1 MSLQVWLP
9 LNGSIVNQ
17 GLNNGTITWP
27 TAATYTENGKIGKAL
42 ATGAATMSA
51 EMTSQI
57 LNNKAISIAL
67 WLYVNADADDSTN
80 RTMIFGND
88 SMSALGG
95 RQFSIFRYPYSDDI
109 HLSWQNCINGTYT
122 TVVGGVWSGVLT
134 PRAWNHICVTYDNPT
149 AKIYVNG
156 TQVGTATGIMN
167 TDSFYFDTKL
177 IYNSTSHYINDFRIY
192 DHCLSKKEIKELA
205 KGLVLHYKLDDPYI
219 ESTTNL
225 VTTDQGLTDTCYN
238 GATSKYGYGAN
249 TDMYKVVG
257 EFQSRHCT
265 KVYMGTDGLDAYP
278 YVYFP
283 IQTAVNET
291 KTLSFDYFPTLQ
303 NTVRFYNLTTTTDLK
318 YNINGVTGTST
329 NTVTLPVNLNQ
340 WNHIELT
347 TTNTG
352 TASGG
357 MGYMQIGGAKH
368 VSNTSNYW
376 LFANIQVE
384 LKDHA
389 TGYVGVGG
397 TRTSGIIFDNS
408 GYKNNGLPIDVP
420 IISPDTSRYSRS
432 TFFDGTDDGILIE
445 NLQLSNIINSE
456 ITYSFWIK
464 PNGETGARSVY
475 FGSYSGTSWS
485 IEKTTNNLLRL
496 YWNGSPDE
504 TTTGVTIADNIWQHI
519 CITKKGTNDIKV
531 YINGEQKWTS
541 TAAHN
546 ILTFPTTYR
555 IGRDVRSG
563 DNTPYK
569 GLMSDFRIYATA
581 LSAEDIKELY
591 KTPASIDN
599 KGNIYA
605 YEFEEV

>member
-1 MSLQVWLP
+1 MALQVWLP
-9 LNGSIVNQ
+9 LTGDLTQQGLSGVEVTNNGATINNEGKLGKCYQFDGSNDYINIPATVAQNLSGDFSLAFWVNFPSLNTSYQTIIAATGSSASWAQEIFCFQRNGTTSNFIFTIANGSSATQAN
-17 GLNNGTITWP
+17 LN
-27 TAATYTENGKIGKAL
+27 TAAL
-42 ATGAATMSA
+42 ATNT
-51 EMTSQI
+51 
-57 LNNKAISIAL
+57 
-67 WLYVNADADDSTN
+67 WYHFV
-80 RTMIFGND
+80 
-88 SMSALGG
+88 
-95 RQFSIFRYPYSDDI
+95 
-109 HLSWQNCINGTYT
+109 CTYT
-122 TVVGGVWSGVLT
+122 AGKISLYQDGQHVE
-134 PRAWNHICVTYDNPT
+134 TYSTTIIPNFDSIQNFQL
-149 AKIYVNG
+149 G
-156 TQVGTATGIMN
+156 RSHTGYYSNM
-167 TDSFYFDTKL
+167 KL
-177 IYNSTSHYINDFRIY
+177 NDFRLY
-192 DHCLSKKEIKELA
+192 DHCLSLKEIKELA

-257 EFQSRHCT
+257 EFQNRHCT
-265 KVYMGTDGLDAYP
+265 KVYMGTDDLDAYP

-352 TASGG
+352 TANGG

-445 NLQLSNIINSE
+445 NLQLSHIINSE
-456 ITYSFWIK
+456 ITYAFWIK

-504 TTTGVTIADNIWQHI
+504 TTTGVTIVDNIWQHI

-531 YINGEQKWTS
+531 YINGEQKWIS
-541 TAAHN
+541 TKEHN
-546 ILTFPTTYR
+546 VLTFPTTYR